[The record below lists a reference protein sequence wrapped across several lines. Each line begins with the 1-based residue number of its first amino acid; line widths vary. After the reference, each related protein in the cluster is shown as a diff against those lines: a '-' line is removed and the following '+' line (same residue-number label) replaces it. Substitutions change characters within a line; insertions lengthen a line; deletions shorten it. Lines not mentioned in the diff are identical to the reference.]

1 MIFSRAQ
8 GLNQLWHKDT
18 TSTAVIADNT
28 GFAARHSYLIQ
39 KPTSKIT
46 FSFVVPHF
54 WILR

>member
-28 GFAARHSYLIQ
+28 RFAARHSYLIQ